1 MPHSTPVIHD
11 NLALL
16 ETADAA
22 GLDHLLADVTV
33 GDGVVARLSPTV
45 AAIDP
50 TKLEAV
56 IARLRKIGQWPKVI

>member
-1 MPHSTPVIHD
+1 MAQPIPVIHD

-33 GDGVVARLSPTV
+33 SDGMVARLSPTV
-45 AAIDP
+45 AVIDP
-50 TKLEAV
+50 AKLAAV